1 MRIPTDWLIGELN
14 NGWRQATA
22 MLMYER
28 VAIGS
33 MGAGTI
39 SQPMFDTAASK
50 AARATGRSTTRSCA
64 TS

>member
-1 MRIPTDWLIGELN
+1 
-14 NGWRQATA
+14 

-33 MGAGTI
+33 MGAGSI
-39 SQPMFDTAASK
+39 SQPMYDTLVAA
-50 AARATGRSTTRSCA
+50 ATRRRRDSPIRWSA